1 MYAVAISVL
10 YFAYQFCGLYWKART
25 MVVAAINDDFNS
37 VFGHLVGGEKRQAEE
52 ECAGVSKKHKGD
64 AEGEREFLRVY
75 ETMPAQMLNAYGMAA
90 FATMTQEKVWED
102 LNKPLK
108 TGAKYMTELCS
119 KAEERRC
126 VGINRMLQ
134 TLVEYLKYQK
144 SEGVR
149 AQNRFILKEEIY
161 TQLYREIDMIFDAAV
176 YCLAGKKQYVKK
188 GASGLRTAV
197 SFDPSVKKEEEK
209 LRAYAQ
215 NLYQW
220 ITLPKSR
227 LRMLINWQMAGGLPY
242 VSGTHLLGVQCFLA
256 CGNKYH
262 DGEGDKAVTLQV
274 FQHAIVK
281 RHEMELQGHAY
292 IKSEDNDQ
300 DFQ

>member
-1 MYAVAISVL
+1 MVVSAIS
-10 YFAYQFCGLYWKART
+10 
-25 MVVAAINDDFNS
+25 NDFDS
-37 VFGHLVGGEKRQAEE
+37 VFAPLIAGEKRHAEE
-52 ECAGVSKKHKGD
+52 QCGGVAKKLN
-64 AEGEREFLRVY
+64 AEADREFLRVY

-188 GASGLRTAV
+188 GVSGLRTAV

-274 FQHAIVK
+274 FQNAIVK
-281 RHEMELQGHAY
+281 RHDMELQGHAY
-292 IKSEDNDQ
+292 IKSEENDQ